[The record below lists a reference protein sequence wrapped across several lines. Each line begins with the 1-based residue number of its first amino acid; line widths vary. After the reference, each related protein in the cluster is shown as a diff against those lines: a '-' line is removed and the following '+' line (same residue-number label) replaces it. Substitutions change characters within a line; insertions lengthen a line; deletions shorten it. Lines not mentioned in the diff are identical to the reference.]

1 MCNGGVTKT
10 TTTTQDRPRLL
21 LRVLVTD
28 GIGSVNE
35 GLTALLSDLE
45 GIAVFGCAQEP
56 AKVVALVET
65 MQPDVVL
72 LDFPAAGTSDLQ
84 TLRQLKHLPFAPI
97 VIVLS
102 HYALPPLREACLNA
116 GADYFL
122 EKTAAFERLRE
133 VLHSL
138 AQTGHGAGRQ
148 RDCQFQAER
157 PMLPIPA
164 LTPRTYHALGSPS
177 PFAYD

>member
-1 MCNGGVTKT
+1 VCNDGVTKT

-21 LRVLVTD
+21 LRVLVAG
-28 GIGSVNE
+28 GIGSVND

-45 GIAVFGCAQEP
+45 GIAVFGCAQAP

-72 LDFPAAGTSDLQ
+72 LDFPAAGTSGLQ

-102 HYALPPLREACLNA
+102 HYALPPLREACLSA

-122 EKTAAFERLRE
+122 EKTAAFECLRE
-133 VLHSL
+133 VLDGL
-138 AQTGHGAGRQ
+138 APTGQGTGGRP
-148 RDCQFQAER
+148 DCQSPAER
-157 PMLPIPA
+157 PVCLIPTNTSN
-164 LTPRTYHALGSPS
+164 LLALGSPS

>member
-1 MCNGGVTKT
+1 MCNAGVTQT
-10 TTTTQDRPRLL
+10 MTTTQDRPRLL
-21 LRVLVTD
+21 LRVLVAD

-45 GIAVFGCAQEP
+45 GIAVFGCAQEA

-65 MQPDVVL
+65 VHPDVVL
-72 LDFPAAGTSDLQ
+72 LDLHAPITSDLQ
-84 TLRQLKHLPFAPI
+84 TLRQIKHLPGAPI

-102 HYALPPLREACLNA
+102 HYDLPPLRKACLNA

-133 VLHSL
+133 VLVGL
-138 AQTGHGAGRQ
+138 TPTGQGTGGQ
-148 RDCQFQAER
+148 PDCQFPAER
-157 PMLPIPA
+157 PVCLIPTNTSNLLCA
-164 LTPRTYHALGSPS
+164 G
-177 PFAYD
+177 FAQPLCL